1 MVYCPKKLKTLL
13 QMEREMYYKMNM
25 KRIYES
31 LRVEPLRVDVEKS
44 FMVGSVTA
52 YAIKPNN
59 VVVEDFHQGFSGS
72 AFNGN
77 DFKELSFD

>member
-1 MVYCPKKLKTLL
+1 
-13 QMEREMYYKMNM
+13 MECEMYYKMNM
-25 KRIYES
+25 RRIYES
-31 LRVEPLRVDVEKS
+31 LRVEPLRVDIEKS